1 MLLPEESVYRSKEKI
16 RRKSQSRFFLIPAT
30 SNWKQSG
37 KGLKVNMRLSI
48 LDQSPVSEGS
58 SPGEALARSIQLAQ
72 LGDELGYH
80 RFWMSEHH
88 AMQTLACTAPEI
100 LLARMGAET
109 KRIRLG
115 SGGIMLPH
123 YSAFKIA
130 EQFSTL
136 EALYPNRI
144 DLGVGRAP
152 GGGPLESLALRR
164 ERRVQPVD
172 DFADQLSELLA
183 FFEGDFAPQHPFS
196 KLRVMP
202 ESAGSPDV
210 WLLGSSMWSA
220 SAAAEFGLPY
230 AFAHFFSPQPT
241 RAAIESYRRA
251 FVPDKHRSAA
261 EAMIAIGVIV
271 APTQDEAEYLHASVR
286 LLQRRIRQG
295 DRRPLASPED
305 ALNEMRGVLLDAGD
319 EGEWPRYVV
328 GTPERVRVD
337 LEMIGEALKLDELII
352 NTITWDHAARLR
364 SYKLLADVMEL
375 RVSPEQKKSSAERPK
390 ARELITAGSRKGS
403 AA

>member
-1 MLLPEESVYRSKEKI
+1 
-16 RRKSQSRFFLIPAT
+16 
-30 SNWKQSG
+30 
-37 KGLKVNMRLSI
+37 MRLSM

-58 SPGEALARSIQLAQ
+58 SPAEALARSIELAR

-172 DFADQLSELLA
+172 DFADQMSELLA
-183 FFEGDFAPQHPFS
+183 FFDGDFAQQHPFS

-220 SAAAEFGLPY
+220 AAAAEFGLPY
-230 AFAHFFSPQPT
+230 AFAHFFSPLPP
-241 RAAIESYRRA
+241 RAAIEAYRRS
-251 FVPDKHRSAA
+251 FVPSRHRAAA

-271 APTQDEAEYLHASVR
+271 APTQSEAEYLHASVR

-295 DRRPLASPED
+295 DRRPLASPDD
-305 ALNEMRGVLLDAGD
+305 ALNEMRGVQLDAGD

-328 GTPERVRVD
+328 GNPERVRVD
-337 LEMIGEALKLDELII
+337 LETIGSALKLDELLI

-364 SYKLLADVMEL
+364 SYRLLADVMEL
-375 RVSPEQKKSSAERPK
+375 HVSPEQRVVSQTKTTG
-390 ARELITAGSRKGS
+390 ELIAVE
-403 AA
+403 

>member
-1 MLLPEESVYRSKEKI
+1 
-16 RRKSQSRFFLIPAT
+16 
-30 SNWKQSG
+30 
-37 KGLKVNMRLSI
+37 MRLSI
-48 LDQSPVSEGS
+48 LDQAPVSEGS
-58 SPGEALARSIQLAQ
+58 SPVDALARSIELARQ
-72 LGDELGYH
+72 GDELGFH

-88 AMQTLACTAPEI
+88 AMQTLACTAPEV

-123 YSAFKIA
+123 YSAFKVA
-130 EQFSTL
+130 EQFRTL
-136 EALYPNRI
+136 EALYPHRI

-183 FFEGDFAPQHPFS
+183 FFSGDFAPQHPFS

-202 ESAGSPDV
+202 ETAGFPDV

-220 SAAAEFGLPY
+220 AAAAEFGLPY
-230 AFAHFFSPQPT
+230 AFAHFFSPVHT
-241 RAAIESYRRA
+241 RAAIEAYHRA
-251 FVPDKHRSAA
+251 FVPGSHRPVAQ
-261 EAMIAIGVIV
+261 AMIAIGVIV
-271 APTQDEAEYLHASVR
+271 APTEKEAEYLHASVR

-305 ALNEMRGVLLDAGD
+305 ALNEMRGDTVGGGE
-319 EGEWPRYVV
+319 EGEWTRYVV
-328 GTPERVRVD
+328 GSPDRVRTQ
-337 LEMIGEALKLDELII
+337 LEAIAKALQLDELII

-364 SYKLLADVMEL
+364 SYRLLADVMEL
-375 RVSPEQKKSSAERPK
+375 RPSSDQHTSVMGMQ
-390 ARELITAGSRKGS
+390 LAGASQGTSNRSGS